1 MEQRYIALLRE
12 ELIPALGCTEP
23 IAIAYAA
30 AVAAQALG
38 CEPQRLLCECSG
50 NIIKNVQS
58 VSVPNSGGMKGIAAA
73 AALGALGGDPA
84 LELNVLRPVGEAQQ
98 QKARRFVEDGRCDVQ
113 LMETGHSLHIRLTAA
128 AGEHR
133 ARVEIRDKHTHIVLL
148 EVDGRVLWQDAE
160 PQAAAGPEA
169 KGWMSFEGI
178 LEFARQAPA
187 QVLRELLEPQ
197 ITYNLA
203 IAQEGLK
210 GNWGA
215 RVGATILENSAPGDL
230 AARARAYAAA
240 GSDARMS
247 GCTLPVMINS
257 GSGNQGVTVSMPV
270 WVYAQARNAS
280 PEELYRALAVSN
292 LVAIYQKSS
301 IGRLSAFCGV
311 VGAAC
316 GCGAGIAFLEGESDQ
331 VIGNTV
337 INTLGNISGM
347 VCDGAKPSCAAK
359 IASAVEAALLGYRL
373 AKQGYVF
380 ADGDGL
386 MKDGIEN
393 TLRCIGCLGRE
404 GMRGTD
410 EEILHL
416 MLGDVPLNC

>member
-1 MEQRYIALLRE
+1 MDQRYITLLRE

-30 AVAAQALG
+30 ATAARTLG
-38 CEPQRLLCECSG
+38 RAPQHILCQCSG

-58 VSVPNSGGMKGIAAA
+58 VSVPNSGGLKGVAAA

-84 LELNVLRPVGEAQQ
+84 LELNVLQRVGSAEQQAARDFLEAGSCEV
-98 QKARRFVEDGRCDVQ
+98 R
-113 LMETGHSLHIRLTAA
+113 LLETSHSLHIQLTAR
-128 AGEHR
+128 AGRHWAE
-133 ARVEIRDKHTHIVLL
+133 VEIRDQHTRIVSLKL
-148 EVDGRVLWQDAE
+148 DGRLLRQDPGCEAA
-160 PQAAAGPEA
+160 PGQAARD
-169 KGWMSFEGI
+169 WMSFGGI
-178 LEFARQAPA
+178 LAFARQAP
-187 QVLRELLEPQ
+187 VEELRRLLEPQ
-197 ITYNLA
+197 LTYNLA
-203 IAQEGLK
+203 IAREGLS
-210 GNWGA
+210 GSWGA
-215 RVGATILENSAPGDL
+215 GVGAAILRQSSPGDV

-247 GCTLPVMINS
+247 GCTLPVVINS
-257 GSGNQGVTVSMPV
+257 GSGNQGVTVCLPV
-270 WVYAQARNAS
+270 WVYAQERKAA
-280 PEELYRALAVSN
+280 PELLYRALAVSN

-301 IGRLSAFCGV
+301 IGRPSAFCGV

-316 GCGAGIAFLEGESDQ
+316 GCGAGIAFLEGRSDQ

-359 IASAVEAALLGYRL
+359 IASAVDAALLGYQL
-373 AKQGYVF
+373 AQQGYVF

-386 MKDGIEN
+386 MKDGIEK
-393 TLRCIGCLGRE
+393 TLRCIGRLGRD

-416 MLGDVPLNC
+416 MLEDDAVGC

>member
-30 AVAAQALG
+30 AVAARTMG
-38 CEPQRLLCECSG
+38 CRPEQILCECSG
-50 NIIKNVQS
+50 DIIKNVQS

-73 AALGALGGDPA
+73 AALGALGGDA
-84 LELNVLRPVGEAQQ
+84 GLELNVLEPVGEPEQQ
-98 QKARRFVEDGRCDVQ
+98 AARRFVEEGRCDVR
-113 LMETGHSLHIRLTAA
+113 LMNTGHSLHIRLTAT
-128 AGEHR
+128 AGTHC
-133 ARVEIRDKHTHIVLL
+133 ARVEVRDKHTNIVRL
-148 EVDGRVLWQDAE
+148 ELDGRMLRE
-160 PQAAAGPEA
+160 ETGGTAASDRDP
-169 KGWMSFEGI
+169 KSWMSFEGI

-187 QVLRELLEPQ
+187 ETLRELLEPQ
-197 ITYNLA
+197 ITHNLA
-203 IAQEGLK
+203 IAQEGLR
-210 GNWGA
+210 GTWGA
-215 RVGATILENSAPGDL
+215 GVGATILKHSAPGDT

-270 WVYAQARNAS
+270 WVYAQERGAS

-316 GCGAGIAFLEGESDQ
+316 GCGAGIAFLEGADDQ
-331 VIGNTV
+331 VIGGTV

-373 AKQGYVF
+373 ASQGYVF

-410 EEILHL
+410 EKILHL